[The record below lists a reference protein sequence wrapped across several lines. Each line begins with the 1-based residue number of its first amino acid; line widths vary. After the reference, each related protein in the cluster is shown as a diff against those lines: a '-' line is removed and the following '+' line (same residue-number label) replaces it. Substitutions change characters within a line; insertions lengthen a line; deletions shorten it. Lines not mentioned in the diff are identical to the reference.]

1 GHPRLPEGP
10 LLPAAPSIPTHRL
23 LGANPTRQTC
33 AGNDERTPTLRP
45 RPLDRPHPPHHRRR
59 HAVRLDLDR
68 TMAVGPHRSLPPP
81 RRPRRRRLLHQGR
94 QGTAVTRRPPR
105 VCTRCR
111 QTVPAGQPCP
121 TYAPQLDREADA
133 RRGSAHARGYNR
145 LHRGRFRVAV
155 LRRDPVCTCNTACR
169 ESGVVVHEPGDCD
182 QVSTVAD
189 HWPLTK
195 KEL

>member
-1 GHPRLPEGP
+1 
-10 LLPAAPSIPTHRL
+10 
-23 LGANPTRQTC
+23 
-33 AGNDERTPTLRP
+33 
-45 RPLDRPHPPHHRRR
+45 
-59 HAVRLDLDR
+59 
-68 TMAVGPHRSLPPP
+68 M
-81 RRPRRRRLLHQGR
+81 
-94 QGTAVTRRPPR
+94 TRRPPR

-121 TYAPQLDREADA
+121 TCAPQLEREADA

-195 KEL
+195 KELRERGLDEHDPEYGRGLCKPCHDRHTARTSPGGWHR